1 METIYLQTFS
11 FRAPTSIG
19 DSILHPPPTHQ
30 HLRLTLLK
38 LGVAIN
44 MYRFDKNWNKI
55 MYIMDFSGL
64 QTPQQ
69 IHPAHVSLRCALYFL
84 CHITKKG
91 LPNFRSVYLFMCAET
106 AVLHGNSKLQSQWIK
121 LNLRL

>member
-1 METIYLQTFS
+1 
-11 FRAPTSIG
+11 
-19 DSILHPPPTHQ
+19 
-30 HLRLTLLK
+30 
-38 LGVAIN
+38 
-44 MYRFDKNWNKI
+44 

-69 IHPAHVSLRCALYFL
+69 MRPAHVSVRCALYFL

-106 AVLHGNSKLQSQWIK
+106 NAWGQCETVLHGKNGKLQSQWIK